1 VKFEEAMEKLQEIV
15 HHLEAGNLPLE
26 ESLQKFEEGMK
37 LIDFCEKKLNEVEKK
52 IQVLIK
58 EGDRFKLKDWQEK
71 EEKPDSSE
79 SKNQEKGSLL
89 F

>member
-1 VKFEEAMEKLQEIV
+1 MEKIQEIA
-15 HHLEAGNLPLE
+15 HHLEAGSLPLE

-37 LIDFCEKKLNEVEKK
+37 LIDFCEKKLNEVDKK
-52 IQVLIK
+52 IQVLVK

-71 EEKPDSSE
+71 EEKLNSPQSE
-79 SKNQEKGSLL
+79 NQEKRSLL